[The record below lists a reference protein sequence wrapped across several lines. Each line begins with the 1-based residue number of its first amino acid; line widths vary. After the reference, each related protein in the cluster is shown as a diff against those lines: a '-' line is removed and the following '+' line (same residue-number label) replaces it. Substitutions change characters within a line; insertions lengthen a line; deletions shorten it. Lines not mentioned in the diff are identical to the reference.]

1 MGNDAG
7 NNTHTDHQLRTG
19 RLLTGAGLLVFAA
32 TVVWFL
38 TVAPG
43 TVPGHFGV
51 DGTVNRWDTKGRF
64 VLTLSAVAVGITL
77 LLTTAPSWIFRLPA
91 GLVNVPNAEYWFRP
105 ENRAR
110 LARNL
115 TRDLGVVNLIVLLLL
130 SWIMVASVIAAD
142 RDGQVSPL
150 FLIIPTLLVAGA
162 VMGLALRIYSS
173 PRYAIPPDDRRS

>member
-1 MGNDAG
+1 MGNDTGDEVHA
-7 NNTHTDHQLRTG
+7 DHQVRTG
-19 RLLTGAGLLVFAA
+19 LLLTGAGLLVFAA

-38 TVAPG
+38 TVGPDA
-43 TVPGHFGV
+43 VPGHFGA

-64 VLTLSAVAVGITL
+64 VLTLSAVAAGITL
-77 LLTTAPSWIFRLPA
+77 LLTTAPQWIFRLPA
-91 GLVNVPNAEYWFRP
+91 GMVNVPNAEYWFRP

-115 TRDLGVVNLIVLLLL
+115 TRDLGVVNLLVLLLL
-130 SWIMVASVIAAD
+130 SWIMVASVITAD

-150 FLIIPTLLVAGA
+150 CLIVPTLLVAGC

-173 PRYAIPPDDRRS
+173 PRYAIPPHDRR